1 MIPPYRPTAR
11 QELLLQAA
19 LLPGEAGLAAWR
31 RVRPSVASESLHGAS
46 ASLLPLVYQNLAR
59 LGDADVGVEALKER
73 YLHTWGENLRFYH
86 SVLPLLQAFEQV
98 GIDAVVLKGLAL
110 IARFYR
116 DPGLRPMADVDVL
129 VSSTDVER
137 VSAIAGGL
145 GWRSRH
151 RLTPGFL
158 RVKHAGPFDHQAGV
172 ACDIHWRCSKRLA
185 AAGSTR
191 GFEPPPSW

>member
-1 MIPPYRPTAR
+1 MFSLWMRSRPAIPQDPLAITCIRDGRPR
-11 QELLLQAA
+11 
-19 LLPGEAGLAAWR
+19 GG
-31 RVRPSVASESLHGAS
+31 G
-46 ASLLPLVYQNLAR
+46 
-59 LGDADVGVEALKER
+59 KER

-86 SVLPLLQAFEQV
+86 GVLPLLQAFEQV